1 MSKRKCDKR
10 AAVALLAEYG
20 VDVET
25 IAKALCLKPSTVRV
39 YLKQYGRVTLRSR
52 NGGNQAV
59 QQATEPPQM
68 RLAPKIENQWVELL
82 RSKGRK

>member
-20 VDVET
+20 VDVEI
-25 IAKALCLKPSTVRV
+25 IAKALCLKPSTVRA

-52 NGGNQAV
+52 NGDNSAA
-59 QQATEPPQM
+59 QQATESPQM
-68 RLAPKIENQWVELL
+68 RLTPKVENQWVELL
-82 RSKGRK
+82 RSKGRR